1 MPQWRQLEAGQRSRL
16 HIVSTD
22 GTDQVIHESDAAVF
36 EAPNW
41 AADSSIVFNQDGWLY
56 RWVAGEVARI
66 DTSVAD
72 FNNDHVLDPD
82 GLHIFATSEDGHIY
96 RAPLSGGEA
105 VKVTRDDDG
114 LMAHYLHGVSPDG
127 TVLLHIGGSARAE
140 GAVYNIYAFNLET
153 GTTTALTDSPK
164 PHDGSE
170 FSPDG
175 QWVYFNAERNARVA
189 GHAQLFRM
197 RPDAAGIE
205 QLTSDVR
212 VNWFPHL
219 SPDGRLMTYISFPA
233 GTLGH
238 PANVPVQIV
247 LTDASAQAEAW
258 RIDAFGGQGC
268 LNVNSWAPDS
278 TRFAYVD
285 YPMA

>member
-1 MPQWRQLEAGQRSRL
+1 MPQWRALEEGQRSRL
-16 HIVSTD
+16 HVVDLD
-22 GTDQVIHESDAAVF
+22 GTDRVIHESGSAVF

-41 AADSSIVFNQDGWLY
+41 ASDGSIVFNQDGWLY
-56 RWVAGEVARI
+56 RWDGEATRI

-82 GLHIFATSEDGHIY
+82 GEHIFATSEDGHIY
-96 RAPLSGGEA
+96 RMPLAGGEA
-105 VKVTRDDDG
+105 VRVTRGDDG

-127 TVLLHIGGSARAE
+127 EVLLHIGGSARAD
-140 GAVYNIYAFNLET
+140 GAVYNIYSVNRLT
-153 GTTTALTDSPK
+153 GLTTALTDSPK

-175 QWVYFNAERNARVA
+175 RWVYFNAERASSTP

-197 RPDAAGIE
+197 APDGSGIE
-205 QLTSDVR
+205 QLTNDDR

-219 SPDGRLMTYISFPA
+219 SPDGQWMTYISFAP

-238 PANVPVQIV
+238 PANQPTQIV
-247 LTDASAQAEAW
+247 LTDPLARTESW
-258 RIDAFGGQGC
+258 RIDAFGGQGS

-278 TRFAYVD
+278 EHFAYCD
-285 YPMA
+285 YPID